1 VAAIGASRL
10 QSAARRERKF
20 AAHGRMRRSFTS
32 LAMIAMTEPFTTSA
46 TSADAAALHR
56 ARKQIKRL
64 RDFYILCGTALLVVA
79 LTAVVNLV
87 NDPDRLWF
95 LWVAFGFAIAL
106 GFSALDV
113 FARDR
118 VLGPAWEERKLH
130 EILDRRRD

>member
-1 VAAIGASRL
+1 
-10 QSAARRERKF
+10 
-20 AAHGRMRRSFTS
+20 
-32 LAMIAMTEPFTTSA
+32 MIAMTEPFTTSA